1 MSWCFLTFGCFLL
14 KLCFHYQTEIPFL
27 WILSQLLI
35 ITWNSILFFK
45 NKHFPSLTRVYCCN
59 TCHTVVAQGEEL
71 ILVGDFNCCLMSS
84 TRNNT
89 DCQQLKS
96 LFRYSDLKQL
106 ITSPTRISKD
116 SKSLVDLTFWSHN
129 FASQ

>member
-1 MSWCFLTFGCFLL
+1 MYIITAINNNPEL
-14 KLCFHYQTEIPFL
+14 YPFL
-27 WILSQLLI
+27 CIIEIKTDLNCRMILTKPVLK
-35 ITWNSILFFK
+35 ILFR
-45 NKHFPSLTRVYCCN
+45 NKHFTSLTRVYCCN
-59 TCHTVVAQGEEL
+59 TCYTIVAQGKEL
-71 ILVGDFNCCLMSS
+71 ILLGDFDCCPMSS

-116 SKSLVDLTFWSHN
+116 SKSLVDLIA
-129 FASQ
+129 ASCPLNI